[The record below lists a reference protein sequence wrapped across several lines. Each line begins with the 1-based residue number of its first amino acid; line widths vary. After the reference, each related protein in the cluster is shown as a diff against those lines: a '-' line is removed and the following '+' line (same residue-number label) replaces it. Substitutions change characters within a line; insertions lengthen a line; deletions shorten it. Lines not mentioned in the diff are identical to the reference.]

1 MVFRGYT
8 YTNAT
13 DAEAAV
19 QQCDIYYGIPKNPD
33 DVTQHWVAY
42 EYSQN
47 DNIYFILF
55 DESLLPVL
63 GEPVEFEVN
72 LEEDI

>member
-1 MVFRGYT
+1 MVFKGYT
-8 YTNAT
+8 YTNVT

-19 QQCDIYYGIPKNPD
+19 QQCDIYYSIPKSPD
-33 DVTQHWVAY
+33 DITQHWAGF

-55 DESLLPVL
+55 DKSLLPVL

>member
-1 MVFRGYT
+1 MVFKGYT

-19 QQCDIYYGIPKNPD
+19 QQCDIYYDIPKSPD

-63 GEPVEFEVN
+63 GEPIEFDVN